1 MVRFYLPN
9 LASIFRFELCLP
21 YIHIHL
27 KPGIL
32 AEKNLELWLKP
43 TTAKY
48 VQDRSTNST
57 ICWFT
62 KEIIKKMKTN
72 PFSIVM
78 FVAKLSKKWITWKIT
93 GKYSIKSMHKI
104 LKYIVIWDGSSFMQS
119 SFYYFSKYF
128 SIQDIFES
136 WTCVPKGLCGCKLE
150 KILCTLW
157 YTKVIKDNCIKLDPS
172 DYA

>member
-1 MVRFYLPN
+1 MLKLLKVYWDFIYQNHTP
-9 LASIFRFELCLP
+9 IFRFEQCLL

-32 AEKNLELWLKP
+32 AEKNLELLLKP

-48 VQDRSTNST
+48 VQDRSTNNT

-62 KEIIKKMKTN
+62 NEIIAKMKIN

-93 GKYSIKSMHKI
+93 GKC
-104 LKYIVIWDGSSFMQS
+104 
-119 SFYYFSKYF
+119 FSKWTHNF
-128 SIQDIFES
+128 LKNIF
-136 WTCVPKGLCGCKLE
+136 WTIITYLLE
-150 KILCTLW
+150 MLKFVE
-157 YTKVIKDNCIKLDPS
+157 KVSFNLPTHIFFFLF
-172 DYA
+172 

>member
-1 MVRFYLPN
+1 MVYTSLKFIFFCVCICYFHISQDRMALILTNIVVELLKVRLFESLIEIFFYQKHTPI
-9 LASIFRFELCLP
+9 SRFEQCLL

-32 AEKNLELWLKP
+32 AEKNLELLLKP

-48 VQDRSTNST
+48 VQDRSTNNT

-62 KEIIKKMKTN
+62 NEIIAKMKIN

-93 GKYSIKSMHKI
+93 GKC
-104 LKYIVIWDGSSFMQS
+104 
-119 SFYYFSKYF
+119 FSK
-128 SIQDIFES
+128 
-136 WTCVPKGLCGCKLE
+136 WTRWELFGR
-150 KILCTLW
+150 
-157 YTKVIKDNCIKLDPS
+157 
-172 DYA
+172 

>member
-1 MVRFYLPN
+1 MLTSTPYKSSYYLLIFCNYIVRFYLPN
-9 LASIFRFELCLP
+9 HTSIFRFELCLRC
-21 YIHIHL
+21 IHIHL

-32 AEKNLELWLKP
+32 AEKNLELLLKP

-62 KEIIKKMKTN
+62 KEIIAKMKTK

-93 GKYSIKSMHKI
+93 GKC
-104 LKYIVIWDGSSFMQS
+104 
-119 SFYYFSKYF
+119 FSKWSHNFLKIYF
-128 SIQDIFES
+128 EHLQHII
-136 WTCVPKGLCGCKLE
+136 
-150 KILCTLW
+150 
-157 YTKVIKDNCIKLDPS
+157 
-172 DYA
+172 